1 MSFICH
7 SILPC
12 RCQGPE
18 AGCRGRESGGW
29 CRHPSSGSCLQPLRV
44 MSSVKTM
51 MSHACPCPTPA
62 RQQCWQKWGGSSLE
76 VASQGRLELVRAAAS
91 APDAWEEGPDVPGKP
106 PLQKD
111 WQGHRQEMPRGG
123 GCRGGPKGCSPT
135 AVPEA
140 PEVAQALRSRDG
152 WDGCSRMLARV
163 LPMHGPQPMPARVTP
178 QPPSHM
184 QPPPHATP
192 ALRALSGSADFKT
205 VSAPH
210 GPPKLAG

>member
-123 GCRGGPKGCSPT
+123 VQGRSKGLLPHRCARGPRGCTSSAEQRW
-135 AVPEA
+135 
-140 PEVAQALRSRDG
+140 LG
-152 WDGCSRMLARV
+152 WL
-163 LPMHGPQPMPARVTP
+163 Q
-178 QPPSHM
+178 
-184 QPPPHATP
+184 PHARQGSSHAWPP
-192 ALRALSGSADFKT
+192 ANACPGDST
-205 VSAPH
+205 APFPH
-210 GPPKLAG
+210 AAPSPRNPCPAGPVGLC